1 MADFA
6 TLRDEMLRSQIE
18 ARGITVARVL
28 AAMRLVPREAFVD
41 EGHKLEAYE
50 DRPVTIA
57 QGQTMSQPYI
67 VALMAQAAQI
77 KPQDHVLEI
86 GTGSGY
92 GAAVLGEL
100 ADRVCS
106 IERHAE
112 LAAHAAQTL
121 KELGYEHVHVGQGD
135 GTLGWP
141 PSAPFDAII
150 VTASGP
156 AVPEP
161 LKHQLAIG
169 GRLVIPVG
177 PQEGPQRLLRIT
189 RTGDHFWH
197 EEELLQVLFVPLI
210 GQHGFGPK

>member
-6 TLRDEMLRSQIE
+6 TLRDEMVRLQLE
-18 ARGITVARVL
+18 ARGINDARVL
-28 AAMRLVPREAFVD
+28 AAMREVPREIFAD
-41 EGHKLEAYE
+41 EHHQLEAYE
-50 DRPVTIA
+50 DRPVTIGE
-57 QGQTMSQPYI
+57 GQTMSQPYI
-67 VALMAQAAQI
+67 VALMAQAAQL

-100 ADRVCS
+100 VDSVCS
-106 IERHAE
+106 IERHATLATRAAE
-112 LAAHAAQTL
+112 KLAA
-121 KELGYEHVHVGQGD
+121 LGYEHVHVGQGD

-156 AVPEP
+156 SVPEP

-177 PQEGPQRLLRIT
+177 PQDGPQRLLRIT
-189 RTGDHFWH
+189 RMGDHFWH

-210 GQHGFGPK
+210 GEHAFRPK

>member
-1 MADFA
+1 MTDFA
-6 TLRDEMLRSQIE
+6 KLRDDMVRVQIE
-18 ARGITVARVL
+18 GRGITDARVL
-28 AAMRLVPREAFVD
+28 TAIRLVPREAFVD
-41 EGHKLEAYE
+41 EGHKLEAYD

-77 KPQDHVLEI
+77 RPQDHVLEI

-92 GAAVLGEL
+92 GAAILGEL
-100 ADRVCS
+100 ADHVCS
-106 IERHAE
+106 IERHGE
-112 LAAHAAQTL
+112 LATRAAEIL
-121 KELGYEHVHVGQGD
+121 KQLGYEHVHVGQGD
-135 GTLGWP
+135 GSLGWP
-141 PSAPFDAII
+141 PSAPFNAII

-156 AVPEP
+156 AVPKP

-210 GQHGFGPK
+210 GQHGFGLK

>member
-6 TLRDEMLRSQIE
+6 RLRDEMVRRQLE
-18 ARGITVARVL
+18 ARGITDVRVL
-28 AAMRLVPREAFVD
+28 AAMREVPREAFAD
-41 EGHKLEAYE
+41 EDHQLEAYE
-50 DRPVTIA
+50 DRPVAIGE
-57 QGQTMSQPYI
+57 GQTMSQPYI
-67 VALMAQAAQI
+67 VALMAQAAQL

-100 ADRVCS
+100 ADSVCS
-106 IERHAE
+106 IERHAM
-112 LAAHAAQTL
+112 LAIRAAEKL
-121 KELGYEHVHVGQGD
+121 KALGYEHVHVGQGD

-156 AVPEP
+156 SVPEP

-177 PQEGPQRLLRIT
+177 PQDGPQRLLRIT

-210 GQHGFGPK
+210 GEHAFRPK